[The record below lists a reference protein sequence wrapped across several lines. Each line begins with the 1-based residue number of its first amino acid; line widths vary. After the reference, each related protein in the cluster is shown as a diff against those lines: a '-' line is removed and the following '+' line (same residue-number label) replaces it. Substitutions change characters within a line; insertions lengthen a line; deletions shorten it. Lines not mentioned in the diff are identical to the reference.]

1 MGVELALA
9 DVVLE
14 YKRHG
19 WIPQRLLFAH
29 PQRFSDADIAAA
41 QLADIEVRDAAID
54 AIWFTRRSAE
64 DRVAWELRRLT
75 GTPFALVV
83 VLPDE
88 TPDADRETLLSATE
102 DRMLET
108 SQRFTGQNGGEK

>member
-1 MGVELALA
+1 MPVDTALA

-19 WIPQRLLFAH
+19 WSPQRLLL
-29 PQRFSDADIAAA
+29 ADRKRLAEADLAAA
-41 QLADIEVRDAAID
+41 ELADIEVRDAALD
-54 AIWFTRRSAE
+54 AIWFARRSAE

-83 VLPDE
+83 VLADE
-88 TPDADRETLLSATE
+88 TRDADREAMLSATE
-102 DRMLET
+102 DRMLE
-108 SQRFTGQNGGEK
+108 SNQRFTGQIDAEK